1 MAQVPS
7 LVGELRSH
15 KLCSKA
21 KKKGEEG
28 VSLYRSRHREEGTEG
43 WRDGWKEGQRKEEMK
58 GGKERER
65 GRKGVG
71 NEKRGTEEPLFN

>member
-43 WRDGWKEGQRKEEMK
+43 WRDGWKKGRTRLCLKWGIHLGSRKTKALLLEI
-58 GGKERER
+58 
-65 GRKGVG
+65 
-71 NEKRGTEEPLFN
+71 